1 MKMKLDDIHIGSRL
15 RIEYGDL
22 EGLAESIKKYGL
34 IHPIVVDS
42 NNNLVAGGRRYFAV
56 VRLGESEIET
66 RMIGDLSETELRM
79 LELEENIRRKDLTP
93 AENSRRLIE
102 LAELK
107 SAELMKAKE
116 EIDLSTESVDNYE
129 KSKPNHR
136 PTVINSLQNIASEIG
151 VPPVT
156 LRDAKKHVEAVN
168 QYPDLETLP
177 KYQAIETA
185 KERNNVTSIA
195 EVRQA
200 KRTDEDRQDE
210 QDGIEYRKF
219 LDLVYGILEYR
230 ADENTMR
237 AVAKEAP
244 ELVSELEAIDRAV
257 NKLNDM
263 KSMLKGA
270 KNGKSVRQAG
280 ERIYR

>member
-136 PTVINSLQNIASEIG
+136 PTVINSLQKYCERDRRSACNIKRRQKARRSGQPIPGSRNASEI
-151 VPPVT
+151 PS
-156 LRDAKKHVEAVN
+156 N
-168 QYPDLETLP
+168 
-177 KYQAIETA
+177 
-185 KERNNVTSIA
+185 RN
-195 EVRQA
+195 RQ
-200 KRTDEDRQDE
+200 RTE
-210 QDGIEYRKF
+210 
-219 LDLVYGILEYR
+219 
-230 ADENTMR
+230 
-237 AVAKEAP
+237 
-244 ELVSELEAIDRAV
+244 
-257 NKLNDM
+257 
-263 KSMLKGA
+263 
-270 KNGKSVRQAG
+270 
-280 ERIYR
+280 